1 MTTGSPETI
10 AADQLA
16 RLERAWNTSDGA
28 AFGAAFAGDS
38 EFVDIRGGHH
48 RGATAIAEGHQVL
61 FDAVY
66 AGSSIGYRL
75 ETARQVAPGCIVAVA
90 EARLDVPSG
99 PVPGTH
105 RSRLSAVICG
115 ADGGWSI
122 AAFHNTL
129 QSDSTSR

>member
-1 MTTGSPETI
+1 MTAASPETI

-16 RLERAWNTSDGA
+16 RLEHAWNTADGT
-28 AFGAAFAGDS
+28 AFGAAFADHS

-48 RGATAIAEGHQVL
+48 CGATAIAEGHQVL
-61 FDAVY
+61 FDSVY
-66 AGSSIGYRL
+66 AGSTVSYRL
-75 ETARQVAPGCIVAVA
+75 ETARQVAPGCVLAVA
-90 EARLDVPSG
+90 EATLDVPSG

-105 RSRLSAVICG
+105 RSRLTAVISG

-129 QSDSTSR
+129 QQERA